1 MDLTDVFAFTEIVTK
16 PKVMTKLVNKQLV
29 TKQVAGRF
37 NWLAFFF
44 AAFYATFSKKYR
56 TRGFIAKSFAILV
69 ILVLI
74 NCGLSYLFDGT
85 DGFWDFIEAIY
96 YGLMFDTWYYHQLLK
111 NGYREAGSTIISN
124 DFE

>member
-1 MDLTDVFAFTEIVTK
+1 MDLTDVFAVTK
-16 PKVMTKLVNKQLV
+16 RVTEPKVMTKLVNKQLV

-44 AAFYATFSKKYR
+44 AAFYAVFSNKYR
-56 TRGFIAKSFAILV
+56 TRGFIAKLFVVLL

-85 DGFWDFIEAIY
+85 DVLWNLIEAIY

-111 NGYREAGSTIISN
+111 KWLSGGRRYSN
-124 DFE
+124 IKRF